1 MILITDIFLLSN
13 VTLTMT
19 MISKMKNRMR
29 KLLALLIYA
38 YTDVF
43 WSRQATPFLQ
53 AFMLVMV
60 MLIPHEAGTPTTT
73 AAAPTTM
80 MTTTTV
86 NSSSKKKQQNKLLLD
101 QQDYSRS
108 EIGTR
113 GLGNYHLFMMIL
125 SKKTNGLTSRI
136 VVVRFAPSANRNLR
150 QYSSQKMRHRLRLG
164 LLAADLCHSMPFL
177 WFLESWSV
185 LEHTRIYLFYASADT
200 GVTQE

>member
-1 MILITDIFLLSN
+1 MPTQMCSGRVKPL
-13 VTLTMT
+13 
-19 MISKMKNRMR
+19 
-29 KLLALLIYA
+29 
-38 YTDVF
+38 
-43 WSRQATPFLQ
+43 PFLQ

-150 QYSSQKMRHRLRLG
+150 QYSSQKRRHRLRLG

-177 WFLESWSV
+177 WFMESWSV
-185 LEHTRIYLFYASADT
+185 LEHTRIYLFYASAYGCHSRVAKSFRRD
-200 GVTQE
+200 GDVFRQRSH